1 MDAEKLRTEIDQL
14 RSALKAVDA
23 GVATSD
29 PSPEALQDFGLAVD
43 NLRKS
48 LWAGL
53 TAKYSDDYGALLGMI
68 RFRRAT
74 ETWEDVLADLQAATL
89 APNTPGI
96 EVFSATLG
104 ELAELF

>member
-1 MDAEKLRTEIDQL
+1 MDTEKLRTEINQL
-14 RSALKAVDA
+14 RSALKAVDD
-23 GVATSD
+23 GLATGE

-53 TAKYSDDYGALLGMI
+53 TSEHSGDIGAFLGRI
-68 RFRRAT
+68 RVRRAT
-74 ETWEDVLADLQAATL
+74 ETCEDVLADLYAETL

-96 EVFSATLG
+96 EVFSATLA

>member
-1 MDAEKLRTEIDQL
+1 MDTEKLRTEINQL

-23 GVATSD
+23 GVATAD
-29 PSPEALQDFGLAVD
+29 PSPEALQDLGLAVD

-53 TAKYSDDYGALLGMI
+53 TSEYSHDYGAFLG
-68 RFRRAT
+68 RLRVRRAT
-74 ETWEDVLADLQAATL
+74 ETCEAVLADLYAETL
-89 APNTPGI
+89 PPNTAGL